1 MALTFS
7 NQAVIAFKNLSGKS
21 NTDVDKFLG
30 NEAEGIFQNVDFSKV
45 WTNIVGPTPSITV
58 GSGFAIFVTAS
69 LVVDSTS
76 NGHAYF
82 ALWPTSAPS
91 GIDPSTSLPYSY
103 GSGLLSNV
111 SSSDRV
117 IDSIPSSYGYLYEAK
132 PFDNTSSAISVGDPR
147 DWVYQYQSGV
157 FFQQDNVGNLPAS
170 IALYAYTGNTLQ
182 EELGSL
188 GVGSITGITAGNGL
202 SGGGTQGFINLDV
215 NLLSSG
221 GLTFSGDD
229 IAVDYSTL
237 SYQLSGNGLTS
248 NGGTLSVNLGIN
260 GGLTYSGG
268 TVVASVDGTTIQII
282 DGYLVSTT
290 EGDISGVTAGAGL
303 SGGGTQGFVTL
314 DVNLGINSG
323 LTFSGDDI
331 IIDTNIAGNGL
342 VINNG
347 ILSVTTSQITSA
359 LAGNGLTA
367 NGATLDVNVNSD
379 SLEIVSDVIRLKDT
393 ITGDRTFQDSVT
405 VGGNLT
411 INGTVSYIYT
421 ENLMIEDNII
431 TLNATFS
438 TGSPFLNAGIEVLRG
453 SSQSASL
460 IWDESLDLWSAG
472 LSGSTSTII
481 TESGIGL
488 TKSGNIL
495 STDILVNGGL
505 TYSGN
510 QIGVYVDGTTIQI
523 IDGYLV
529 STTEGDI
536 SGVTAGNG
544 LSGGGTQGFVTLDVN
559 LGINSGLTFSGD
571 DIAVDYST
579 LASQLS
585 GIGLTSNGGILSS
598 DLLINGG
605 LTYSG
610 NQIGVYVDGTTI
622 QIIDG
627 YLVSTTE
634 GDISGVT
641 AGAGLSGGGT
651 QGFVTL
657 DVNLLALGGLTFSGN
672 DIAVD
677 YSTLS
682 SQLAGI
688 GLTSNGGT
696 LSSDLLINGGLTYSG
711 NQIGVYVDGTTIQI
725 IDGYLVSTTEGD
737 ISGVTAGDG
746 LSGGGTQ
753 GFVTLDVNTGL
764 GLTISNDDVAM
775 VWGGTSSGL
784 TFSNNAISI
793 VVDSTSL
800 VINSLGELS
809 VVSGS
814 STPVY
819 QYGNPTASTADGS
832 QTGITLSFTPN
843 KYSRIEVFV
852 NGQKQRVGD
861 DMTVDCYFSS
871 GLLPSPLNTLSSGDQ
886 LFWNGITSGFQLS
899 SNDVVEITYES

>member
-103 GSGLLSNV
+103 GSGLLSNI
-111 SSSDRV
+111 SSSNLYPTWSTASTAARV

-147 DWVYQYQSGV
+147 DWVYQYQSGI
-157 FFQQDNVGNLPAS
+157 FFQQDNVGNVPAS

-237 SYQLSGNGLTS
+237 SYQLSGNGLTA

-331 IIDTNIAGNGL
+331 
-342 VINNG
+342 
-347 ILSVTTSQITSA
+347 SVDYS
-359 LAGNGLTA
+359 
-367 NGATLDVNVNSD
+367 TL
-379 SLEIVSDVIRLKDT
+379 
-393 ITGDRTFQDSVT
+393 
-405 VGGNLT
+405 
-411 INGTVSYIYT
+411 
-421 ENLMIEDNII
+421 
-431 TLNATFS
+431 
-438 TGSPFLNAGIEVLRG
+438 
-453 SSQSASL
+453 SSQLA
-460 IWDESLDLWSAG
+460 
-472 LSGSTSTII
+472 
-481 TESGIGL
+481 GIGL
-488 TKSGNIL
+488 TSNGGIL
-495 STDILVNGGL
+495 SSDLLINGGL

-559 LGINSGLTFSGD
+559 L
-571 DIAVDYST
+571 
-579 LASQLS
+579 LS
-585 GIGLTSNGGILSS
+585 
-598 DLLINGG
+598 
-605 LTYSG
+605 
-610 NQIGVYVDGTTI
+610 
-622 QIIDG
+622 
-627 YLVSTTE
+627 
-634 GDISGVT
+634 
-641 AGAGLSGGGT
+641 
-651 QGFVTL
+651 
-657 DVNLLALGGLTFSGN
+657 LGGLTFSGN

-677 YSTLS
+677 YSTLA
-682 SQLAGI
+682 SQLSGI

-793 VVDSTSL
+793 VVDGTSL

-819 QYGNPTASTADGS
+819 QYGNPTASTGDGS

-886 LFWNGITSGFQLS
+886 LFWNGVTSGFQLS
-899 SNDVVEITYES
+899 SIDVVEITYES